1 MAVNKIRAAGFTF
14 DVSPVADL
22 ATATWT
28 PLKGLNTFTISS
40 DDSNTDVSTFEDAG
54 YKSNLTVTRGYGF
67 SAEGFVLEDEA
78 TGDRDPGQ
86 EMVEAKAEEV
96 GQAAFMMV
104 RVTSPGGT
112 KKVYEGSPS
121 LSDIGGG
128 QEDAA
133 SWGFELMVNGKPEL
147 DTTV

>member
-1 MAVNKIRAAGFTF
+1 MAVNKIRAAGYKFE
-14 DVSPVADL
+14 VAEVAEL
-22 ATATWT
+22 AAAVWN

-40 DDSNTDVSTFEDAG
+40 DDADTDVSTFEDAG
-54 YKSNLTVTRGYGF
+54 YKSALVVTRGYGF
-67 SAEGFVLEDEA
+67 SCEGFTLENET
-78 TGDRDPGQ
+78 TGSRDAGQ
-86 EMVEAKAEEV
+86 EFVELKAEEV

-112 KKVYEGSPS
+112 KKVYTGSPK

-133 SWGFELMVNGKPEL
+133 SWGFELMVNGKPVV
-147 DTTV
+147 DTTP